1 MLKIA
6 NKATAVFVAAVIY
19 PVNSIAKPIWELRLQ
34 KKEELRHVID
44 DTEVPRIR
52 YEQPVEVVFVVRTS
66 FVKAKML
73 AKTAKAAI
81 STREKDVQDVTSVV

>member
-1 MLKIA
+1 M
-6 NKATAVFVAAVIY
+6 
-19 PVNSIAKPIWELRLQ
+19 
-34 KKEELRHVID
+34 ID